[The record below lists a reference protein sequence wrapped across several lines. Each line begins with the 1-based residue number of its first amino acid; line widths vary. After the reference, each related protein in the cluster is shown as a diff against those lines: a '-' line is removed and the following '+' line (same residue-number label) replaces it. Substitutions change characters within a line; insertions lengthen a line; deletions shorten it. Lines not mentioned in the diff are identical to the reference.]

1 MDLTNYVRT
10 VLGDIEPTCVGVT
23 LPHEHTMFGWN
34 GAEFDHRALFN
45 FDEVVNSVVNQF
57 VENEIQVTVYA
68 DNNISEVQAQNLWS
82 HKVTSIFIDDPTEYI

>member
-45 FDEVVNSVVNQF
+45 FDEVGSVY
-57 VENEIQVTVYA
+57 T
-68 DNNISEVQAQNLWS
+68 
-82 HKVTSIFIDDPTEYI
+82 